1 MLARVRKYLK
11 IGPYGLA
18 AGGAIL
24 LALCIR
30 VALLSMGW
38 PATNSDEAT
47 MGLMARHI
55 AYNGEHPVF
64 IYGQNYMGSIEAHIG
79 AALFFIFGPS
89 LFSVRLS
96 LALLYTAFL
105 IALYLLTCLLYS
117 KRLALATVI
126 LLSMGSV
133 EMVTRQ
139 SKAVGGAVETMLF
152 GTLLLLFASWLV
164 FSFQREAIG
173 VQKRRWLLYGC
184 FGLVMGLGMWSHLL
198 VLPFVV
204 ASLALLLFFCYREM
218 RLVPTI
224 AVFLL
229 GLLIGFSPSLS
240 FNIRHPAQN
249 SLGALWQLH
258 NSGGTATNLP
268 FTLWDQLRGTVLVSL
283 PVATGSYPQCTVPDT
298 PGVWRAHI
306 TPCLLVQGIWGIG
319 FLLLYGIV
327 LLFAL
332 LACVK
337 YYKQSRKSTLFNGD
351 HRVMF
356 RTFARL
362 ALLLSGGLTLLSYML
377 SPAPALVPITSTRY
391 LVGLLVLFPALLAP
405 LWAGVAALVRK
416 RFEFGNIAKG
426 AVLLFVYCVYFLAI
440 IGVFQQVPA
449 IQATNQQQ
457 QTMVNDLVRIHVTHI
472 YSDYWT
478 CNRVIFQSNER
489 IICSSL
495 NETLHPQDNRYPRY
509 QTIVEHDAHASYVFQ
524 IGSTQAL
531 TLEQQIRQTGKMY
544 TMVELDGYVVY
555 EPKY

>member
-11 IGPYGLA
+11 VGPYGLA

-133 EMVTRQ
+133 EMLTRQ

-198 VLPFVV
+198 VLPFVI
-204 ASLALLLFFCYREM
+204 ASLALLLFFCYREL
-218 RLVPTI
+218 RVPTG
-224 AVFLL
+224 AAFLL
-229 GLLIGFSPSLS
+229 GLLVGFFPSLS

-306 TPCLLVQGIWGIG
+306 TPCLLVQGVWGLG
-319 FLLLYGIV
+319 FLLVYSLV
-327 LLFAL
+327 LVFTLLTCIRYYRQNRKNIPLDTDRRAL
-332 LACVK
+332 RSSA
-337 YYKQSRKSTLFNGD
+337 
-351 HRVMF
+351 
-356 RTFARL
+356 ARL

-416 RFEFGNIAKG
+416 RFGPGNIAKG

-495 NETLHPQDNRYPRY
+495 NETLHPQDNRYPPY

-524 IGSTQAL
+524 IGSAQARA
-531 TLEQQIRQTGKMY
+531 LEQQIRQTGKMY

-555 EPKY
+555 EPK